1 MTTVQIDTDDQTE
14 SLVAALVESND
25 HIVALYDLLD
35 VGFASLD
42 GTTSIAR
49 ILDRGADL
57 LNASLELWSASTDP
71 GVVPAYAEAAD
82 VSVSSGSA
90 AGSGDGSSPSTRT
103 IDLARPDGLFHCR
116 IRATR
121 TGEPFSTGDAKLLT
135 AVGTVALVAGYTSH
149 VHQSEVS
156 NAVMRNDYATASE
169 LAALA
174 LPRWQLDIA
183 GAETYA
189 RSNPARIA
197 GGDFYQYALVD
208 DDFWFVVGDV
218 AGKGLPS
225 ALIMTA
231 VLSAATGVFQDGHRD
246 TGRALAAIDS
256 MVHGYLDATDRFV
269 TVVAGRYNTADRRLS
284 LTNAGHSPV
293 VLLLDDEIV
302 EVRPGCPPLGV
313 HPLDPDDAPNVEEFE
328 LGDGDRLVIG
338 SDGFTEQT
346 DEHGQMFGMD
356 RFIRI
361 AGSARGAVRDQYVH
375 IAGEL
380 ERFAGD
386 APQTDD
392 QTLFIMKVHDDSN
405 VAPGGES

>member
-1 MTTVQIDTDDQTE
+1 MTAVQIDTDEQIE

-25 HIVALYDLLD
+25 QIVALYDLLD

-42 GTTSIAR
+42 GTTSLAR

-57 LNASLELWSASTDP
+57 LAASLELWSASTDP
-71 GVVPAYAEAAD
+71 GVAPVFAEEAD
-82 VSVSSGSA
+82 LTVSSGSGTRSA
-90 AGSGDGSSPSTRT
+90 DGSTPSTRT

-116 IRATR
+116 IKATR
-121 TGEPFSTGDAKLLT
+121 AGDPFSTGDAKLLT
-135 AVGTVALVAGYTSH
+135 AVGTVALASGYTAH
-149 VHQSEVS
+149 VHRSEVS
-156 NAVMRNDYATASE
+156 NAVMRSDYATASE

-174 LPRWQLDIA
+174 LPRWQVDVE
-183 GAETYA
+183 GVETYA
-189 RSNPARIA
+189 HSNPARIA

-231 VLSAATGVFQDGHRD
+231 VLSAATGVFQDGPRD
-246 TGRALAAIDS
+246 TGRAMAAIDS

-269 TVVAGRYNTADRRLS
+269 TAVVGRYNTADRRLC

-293 VLLLDDEIV
+293 ALLLGERIV

-313 HPLDPDDAPNVEEFE
+313 HLLDPDNAPDQEEFH

-338 SDGFTEQT
+338 SDGLTEQA
-346 DEHGQMFGMD
+346 DESGRMFGMD
-356 RFIRI
+356 RFIRVACAATGSVREQYGSI
-361 AGSARGAVRDQYVH
+361 AT
-375 IAGEL
+375 EL
-380 ERFAGD
+380 QRFAGD
-386 APQTDD
+386 APQSDD
-392 QTLFIMKVHDDSN
+392 QTLFILKVDH
-405 VAPGGES
+405 AEGGT